1 MGLGCFVLGCA
12 DLVRRFLFASLRRPQ
27 GRAPNG
33 ASSALCDT
41 ADQQLPPPCEQ
52 LHCGRTS
59 QSHPSSSLPA
69 MCIAA
74 CDVHRCRCGWSAVDA
89 LLRAGVPLSV
99 QWPFLSWP
107 STGAS
112 LWLHCASMPCRS
124 MLQWASIRRLRCPN
138 CRPCRPPL
146 SRQRPPH
153 RSAPTLTLTA
163 ALSRVNQRSRLL
175 RVPWRRYDFCFSL
188 LARACCALPVGY
200 PRIATLRGA
209 TVGRHVPHRLVWS
222 QFELVP

>member
-1 MGLGCFVLGCA
+1 MPPVRYAILPTNSCRRPVNSCTVDGLANPIPRHCCLRC
-12 DLVRRFLFASLRRPQ
+12 ASLP
-27 GRAPNG
+27 
-33 ASSALCDT
+33 LWVVCT
-41 ADQQLPPPCEQ
+41 
-52 LHCGRTS
+52 
-59 QSHPSSSLPA
+59 
-69 MCIAA
+69 
-74 CDVHRCRCGWSAVDA
+74 VDA

-163 ALSRVNQRSRLL
+163 ALRLL
-175 RVPWRRYDFCFSL
+175 RVPWRRSDFCFSL

-200 PRIATLRGA
+200 PRIATFRGA